1 MIRNIKSL
9 KILKENWMQ
18 SEGDPF
24 SLIFFFFKKK
34 KIPVVYEQVQFGTYP
49 EEDSLNGER
58 SAKSGK

>member
-24 SLIFFFFKKK
+24 SLIFFLKKK
-34 KIPVVYEQVQFGTYP
+34 KIPVVYELVQFGTYP

>member
-1 MIRNIKSL
+1 
-9 KILKENWMQ
+9 MQ

-24 SLIFFFFKKK
+24 SLIFFFLKKK

>member
-24 SLIFFFFKKK
+24 SLIFFLKKRE
-34 KIPVVYEQVQFGTYP
+34 KIPVVCEKVQFGTYP